1 MSTSTG
7 ASETGAAVEAAEAP
21 AFPPG
26 FWWGAATAAYQVEG
40 ATAADGRTPSI
51 WDTFAATPGRV
62 ANGDTGEEAAD
73 HYRRYRQDVALMA
86 ELGLSAYRFS
96 VSWPR
101 VQPGGSG
108 PENRAGSAFYDR
120 LVDELLTVGI
130 KPAVTLYHW
139 DLPQELE
146 DRGGWTDRGTAYRFA
161 DYAGLV
167 AERLGDRVDL
177 WSTLNEPWCSA
188 FLGYGLGVHAPGR
201 TERYGS
207 LAAAH
212 HLLLAHGLGVDAV
225 REVLPSARL
234 SLVLNLAAA
243 RPASDAA
250 EDVDAARRTDGL
262 INRLFLDAV
271 LRGRYPSD
279 VLADTADVCDWAF
292 VHDHDLAIISRP
304 IDALGVNYYQPSLL
318 GVAATPLPPDR
329 PTAWP
334 GSDGVEHRPV
344 VGEVT
349 DMGWPVDPTG
359 LTEVLVRVDR
369 DYGPLPLYVTENGAA
384 YPDRVEHDG
393 RVPDPRRVAYL
404 DAHIRAAHEAIAS
417 GADLRGYF
425 VWSLLDNFEWA
436 EGYAKRF
443 GLVHIDYPTQRRTL
457 KESALW
463 YQRMIAAGG
472 PTRE

>member
-1 MSTSTG
+1 MTEVS
-7 ASETGAAVEAAEAP
+7 AVEETEALT
-21 AFPPG
+21 FPPG
-26 FWWGAATAAYQVEG
+26 FWWGAATAAYQIEG
-40 ATAADGRTPSI
+40 AVAADGRTPSI
-51 WDTFAATPGRV
+51 WDTFAATPGKV

-73 HYRRYRQDVALMA
+73 HYRRYREDVALMA
-86 ELGLSAYRFS
+86 RLGLSAYRFS

-120 LVDELLTVGI
+120 LVDELLAAGV

-146 DRGGWTDRGTAYRFA
+146 DRGGWTDRDTAYRFA

-167 AERLGDRVDL
+167 ADRLGDRVEL
-177 WSTLNEPWCSA
+177 WSTLNEPWRSA

-201 TERYGS
+201 TDQYAS

-225 REVLPSARL
+225 RRELPGARI
-234 SLVLNLAAA
+234 SLVLNLAALRA
-243 RPASDAA
+243 ASDDPA
-250 EDVDAARRTDGL
+250 DVDAARHMDGL
-262 INRLFLDAV
+262 INRLFLDAA

-279 VLADTADVCDWAF
+279 VLTDTAHVCDWAF
-292 VHDHDLAIISRP
+292 VRDGDLAAIHRP
-304 IDALGVNYYQPSLL
+304 IDALGINYYQPSIA
-318 GVAATPLPPDR
+318 GAAATPVPPER

-334 GSDGVEHRPV
+334 GCERAEHRQVP
-344 VGEVT
+344 GEVT
-349 DMGWPVDPTG
+349 DMGWPIDPSGLTG
-359 LTEVLVRVDR
+359 LLVRVHR
-369 DYGPLPLYVTENGAA
+369 EYGPLPLFVAENGAA
-384 YPDRVEHDG
+384 YPDHVGPDG
-393 RVPDPRRVAYL
+393 RVYDARRVAYL
-404 DAHIRAAHEAIAS
+404 DGHIRAAHAAVAS
-417 GADLRGYF
+417 GVDLRGYF

-443 GLVHIDYPTQRRTL
+443 GLVHVDYSTQRRTPN
-457 KESALW
+457 ESAFW

-472 PTRE
+472 PSRG